1 MYSEFCLLHRLGL
14 CVCVEGG
21 GRGGGGSRI
30 VNFTYFGVW
39 GKGGFLF
46 LFFVF
51 LYRPFVGI
59 WGRGDGRG
67 REGSLSKLTIFW
79 GSIEILGICLGI
91 VRIGVKTFC

>member
-14 CVCVEGG
+14 FGV
-21 GRGGGGSRI
+21 RGGGWGGAGRI
-30 VNFTYFGVW
+30 VNFTNFGVW
-39 GKGGFLF
+39 GKGGAF
-46 LFFVF
+46 F

-59 WGRGDGRG
+59 LGGAEGWG
-67 REGSLSKLTIFW
+67 GSLSKLTIFW